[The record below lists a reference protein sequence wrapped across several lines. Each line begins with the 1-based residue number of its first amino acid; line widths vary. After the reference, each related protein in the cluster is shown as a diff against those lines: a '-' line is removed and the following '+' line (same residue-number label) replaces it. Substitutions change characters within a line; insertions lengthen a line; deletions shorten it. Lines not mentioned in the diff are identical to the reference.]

1 MCGYIIYVQ
10 RSIKYIMTLGNGPM
24 QGIKKG
30 TPGSIT
36 QTWFFSLVQCIKAN
50 LVARSLGDLQLITGP
65 KLRKGR
71 RALATDPHSAPF
83 LLHPE
88 RKGFRST
95 EQKVKHC
102 LGLLTC
108 CFPFVP
114 SQMPIVL
121 YSLSCAVQS
130 ALFHTTRHQPT
141 ELGILLSPPP
151 PPTPPQPNDPTRQAL
166 GKRGDFPGDD
176 WCWAPPARPSLFSFL
191 RVSLR
196 PPYYCTTAHEK
207 RAGGCCRDSS

>member
-1 MCGYIIYVQ
+1 
-10 RSIKYIMTLGNGPM
+10 MTLGNGPM
-24 QGIKKG
+24 QRLKKG

-36 QTWFFSLVQCIKAN
+36 QTWFFSLVQYIKAN
-50 LVARSLGDLQLITGP
+50 LVTRSLGDLQLITGP

-71 RALATDPHSAPF
+71 RALATAPHSAPF

-114 SQMPIVL
+114 SQMPIIL
-121 YSLSCAVQS
+121 YSLSSCAVQS
-130 ALFHTTRHQPT
+130 ALFILPT
-141 ELGILLSPPP
+141 NRVGHS
-151 PPTPPQPNDPTRQAL
+151 AL
-166 GKRGDFPGDD
+166 
-176 WCWAPPARPSLFSFL
+176 PS
-191 RVSLR
+191 
-196 PPYYCTTAHEK
+196 
-207 RAGGCCRDSS
+207 SSSSSSAAK